1 MDSSAIFIFFSD
13 LTGVF
18 EAPGWDLRQF
28 AYHIGEIFDEWR
40 IQAVFRQVWMQ
51 NKKRVKPCEKR
62 AVAEFPFRRN
72 CSISIADFN
81 GLVDCYGRKIAVFNK
96 NSDLQ

>member
-1 MDSSAIFIFFSD
+1 MDFSAIFIFFSD

-40 IQAVFRQVWMQ
+40 IQAVFRQLRMRY
-51 NKKRVKPCEKR
+51 KKQLKSFKNN
-62 AVAEFPFRRN
+62 AIAELPFCRN
-72 CSISIADFN
+72 FLISIADFN
-81 GLVDCYGRKIAVFNK
+81 GLVECYGRNFTVFDR
-96 NSDLQ
+96 NSDLW